1 MSEAHLELTELTK
14 VVKGNVADLEGRRQ
28 ELVGLR
34 GELVEALSL
43 VDTSLG
49 LSNTGKKIGTAREF
63 IRKYGPTM
71 LRYAKTAGLVGAGS
85 SIPFLAPILNR
96 LKDVFISG

>member
-1 MSEAHLELTELTK
+1 MSEAHIELTELTK
-14 VVKGNVADLEGRRQ
+14 VVKGNVADLKGRTD
-28 ELVGLR
+28 ELHGLR
-34 GELVEALSL
+34 GELVGALGL
-43 VDTSLG
+43 VDEALG
-49 LSNTGKKIGTAREF
+49 LSSTGKKIGSAREF
-63 IRKYGPTM
+63 IRRYGPTM